1 MLEGLKVY
9 IRWAHIC
16 IVGRD
21 VCISNTPS
29 IFSLMDLDFRGH
41 TRYRGGEVIGQE
53 MQLPL
58 FTPGILEHLTSA
70 WTFHF
75 PTQMIDYLK
84 RTQGWTKMMH
94 TRILGIVDY
103 QHIDCGCIN
112 NLLNIFEFQSH
123 TLSPQRRVEKSVLFQ
138 HLSFDGWMF
147 LSPLKLETCC
157 SAQSV

>member
-1 MLEGLKVY
+1 MLEGLNVY
-9 IRWAHIC
+9 IRWDHIC

-41 TRYRGGEVIGQE
+41 RHSNSRYRGREVIGQE

-84 RTQGWTKMMH
+84 RTQGRTKMMH

-112 NLLNIFEFQSH
+112 NLSY
-123 TLSPQRRVEKSVLFQ
+123 LSSNTILLVRKGGSKKCA
-138 HLSFDGWMF
+138 LSASKFRWVDVF
-147 LSPLKLETCC
+147 VTLET
-157 SAQSV
+157 

>member
-1 MLEGLKVY
+1 M
-9 IRWAHIC
+9 
-16 IVGRD
+16 
-21 VCISNTPS
+21 CISNTPS

-41 TRYRGGEVIGQE
+41 RHSNSRYRGREVIGQE

-94 TRILGIVDY
+94 TRFMGIVDY
-103 QHIDCGCIN
+103 QHIYCGCIN
-112 NLLNIFEFQSH
+112 NLIEHSNTILFVRKGGSKKRA
-123 TLSPQRRVEKSVLFQ
+123 LSASKFW
-138 HLSFDGWMF
+138 WMDRF
-147 LSPLKLETCC
+147 CHPWNLKLVVQRSQC
-157 SAQSV
+157 SFASWTTKEMTFG